1 MSTVDNFTST
11 CFEHPKNEKNAGA
24 NGKTRRRLTKRKGR
38 KRRKKIITMRL
49 QIGITTTRTKII
61 RIKRM
66 FIFLATAWLKN

>member
-1 MSTVDNFTST
+1 MIISPARVLNTPKTKRTQAQTEKT
-11 CFEHPKNEKNAGA
+11 CS
-24 NGKTRRRLTKRKGR
+24 RLTKRKGR

-49 QIGITTTRTKII
+49 QIGITTTRTKI